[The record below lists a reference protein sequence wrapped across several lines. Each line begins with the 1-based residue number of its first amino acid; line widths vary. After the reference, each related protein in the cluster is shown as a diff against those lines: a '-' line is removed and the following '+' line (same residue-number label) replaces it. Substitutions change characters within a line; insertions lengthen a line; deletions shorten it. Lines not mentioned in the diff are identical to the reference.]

1 MSVTATTA
9 PTHQAEA
16 TDEKMQRAKALY
28 ESKLKAKLEPG
39 FNNKFIAIEP
49 DTEAYAIA
57 DSSGNAMRAMYK
69 TYPSKPVLLMKI
81 GPEPETELAIRIL
94 GSEALAKMRQ
104 LACTAGATGEPHKD
118 VI

>member
-1 MSVTATTA
+1 MSTSVAAASVDQTE
-9 PTHQAEA
+9 QRNEM
-16 TDEKMQRAKALY
+16 DEKMQKARTLY
-28 ESKLKAKLEPG
+28 ESKLKAELEPE

-69 TYPSKPVLLMKI
+69 THPAKPVLLMKI

-94 GSEALAKMRQ
+94 GAEALAKVRR
-104 LACTAGATGEPHKD
+104 K
-118 VI
+118 